1 MPTATIDTAEFR
13 KIIREELR
21 KVLREEE
28 FALFISRL
36 PVVSDEE
43 MAEIERLHG
52 EPCKKQVYRSVTV
65 EL

>member
-28 FALFISRL
+28 FALFISRRARKSVFHRIL
-36 PVVSDEE
+36 PADYRFRVS
-43 MAEIERLHG
+43 
-52 EPCKKQVYRSVTV
+52 PQT
-65 EL
+65 